1 MEVQIAVSARLVN
14 EKGERIRRIK
24 SNFVGKFLNTVSMKQ
39 NGKMAYTPE
48 FVESLK
54 DGQVFVFGSN
64 LIGNHSGGASLVAM
78 QRFGAVWGQAE
89 GPQGQ
94 CYAIPVDI
102 RGEAIENVSAY
113 MKRHIDKFLAYAKAH
128 PELFFLVIRVGCGNA
143 GFDEE
148 FVAPFFKEAMK
159 MDNVSLPKS
168 FVEILRNSE
177 TSQKDNSKQRV
188 FNLIILDESGS
199 MSAIAKQAVSGLN
212 ETFQTIRNAQ
222 KEHKEQQH
230 FISFVTFNSSKI
242 RTVMNRQP
250 VDCKKEIKWTDYN
263 PNSGTPLYT
272 AMGESITELK
282 EYVKNGDVVLV
293 TIITDG
299 MENAS
304 WKYSGSDIKR
314 LVGDLKEK
322 GWVFVYIGTNQD
334 VDAVADDMGIRSRM
348 CYDYSPEGAQAM
360 LNLDRSSKRAFYD
373 RLSRKG
379 RRFLMEEEYDYFNPG
394 KDDDD
399 VPEKEPDITWDMED
413 ESLTS
418 TSGTD
423 VQGGNKQDTDEGQ
436 QEGTT
441 ESSTVEVDEPEEPKN
456 FWSKM
461 KNFIMG

>member
-1 MEVQIAVSARLVN
+1 
-14 EKGERIRRIK
+14 
-24 SNFVGKFLNTVSMKQ
+24 MKQ
-39 NGKMAYTPE
+39 NSKLAYTPE

-64 LIGNHSGGASLVAM
+64 LIGYHSGGASLVAM

-102 RGEAIENVSAY
+102 RGEAVENVSAY

-128 PELFFLVIRVGCGNA
+128 KELFFLVIKVGCGNA

-148 FVAPFFKEAMK
+148 FVAPFFKEAMT

-168 FVEILRNSE
+168 FVEILKRSE
-177 TSQKDNSKQRV
+177 TGEKDSAKQRV

-199 MSAIAKQAVSGLN
+199 MATIAKQAVSGLN

-222 KEHKEQQH
+222 KGHQEQQH
-230 FISFVTFNSSKI
+230 FISFVTFNSARIKS
-242 RTVMNRQP
+242 VMNRQR
-250 VDCKKEIKWTDYN
+250 VDSDKKLKWTDYN
-263 PNSGTPLYT
+263 PDDCTPLFD
-272 AMGESITELK
+272 AMGRSLNELK
-282 EYVKNGDVVLV
+282 NHVSDEDVVLV

-299 MENAS
+299 YENAS
-304 WKYSGSDIKR
+304 REYSGRDIKN
-314 LVGDLKEK
+314 LVAELKAK

-360 LNLDRSSKRAFYD
+360 LNLDRSSKRAFFD

-379 RRFLMEEEYDYFNPG
+379 RHFLMEEEYDYFNPSE
-394 KDDDD
+394 DDEEK
-399 VPEKEPDITWDMED
+399 PEKEPDITWEVNDGAFSQTED
-413 ESLTS
+413 NSNDDKQEEEE
-418 TSGTD
+418 TD
-423 VQGGNKQDTDEGQ
+423 QQ
-436 QEGTT
+436 QEDTP
-441 ESSTVEVDEPEEPKN
+441 SVEITEEPKEPKG
-456 FWSKM
+456 FWGKV
-461 KNFIMG
+461 KNYIMG